1 MAGKGGTSGFKYSFL
16 TDKVYVLK
24 LVRRGIVSKG
34 WTCIPLVAGPGLG
47 RGEKEKR
54 IKERREEEQKEEEG
68 GRRKQRE
75 EARR

>member
-16 TDKVYVLK
+16 TDKVYLLK

-34 WTCIPLVAGPGLG
+34 WTCIPLGCQVAGPGLG
-47 RGEKEKR
+47 RGEKEEDKG
-54 IKERREEEQKEEEG
+54 EEEEEG